1 MKQEEAIGKYWPA
14 MKAAGILGVSVV
26 TLRKMAVDGKIDCYL
41 TPGKKYR
48 YNVSSFLSKAK
59 GATDAYHK
67 RQKAKQLDL
76 FAIAAKPKMEA
87 QEPVRQSAAS
97 DNA

>member
-14 MKAAGILGVSVV
+14 LKAAGILGVSIV
-26 TLRKMAVDGKIDCYL
+26 TLRKMALDGKIDCYL
-41 TPGKKYR
+41 TPGRKYR

-59 GATDAYHK
+59 TATDAYHK

-76 FAIAAKPKMEA
+76 FAVK
-87 QEPVRQSAAS
+87 QEPKEVESQGATK
-97 DNA
+97 

>member
-14 MKAAGILGVSVV
+14 LKAAGILGVSIV
-26 TLRKMAVDGKIDCYL
+26 TLRKMALDGKIDCYL
-41 TPGKKYR
+41 TPGRKYR

-59 GATDAYHK
+59 TATDAYHK

-76 FAIAAKPKMEA
+76 FAEAAKPKTQA
-87 QEPVRQSAAS
+87 QEPVRQSATA
-97 DNA
+97 DTA